1 MPLWLG
7 NRMAVTAPAYCWQVD
22 PQVGIPV
29 SGSEDCLYLNL
40 YRPVQAAKDNKPLP
54 VLVYLHGGG
63 FYSGINSEML
73 YGPDYL
79 MATGEVILVVP
90 TYRTNAFGFLATGD
104 EASPGNYGLKD
115 QTLALQ
121 WVRDHVTAFG
131 GDANSV
137 TLVGHSAGAVS
148 ASFHLISKLSK
159 GLFRNAI
166 LLSGAIDTKWG
177 MPMRNPRQFVN
188 RHAAALG
195 IADPEKMSSQELVDK
210 LREIPAQELVAASL
224 KLKEWDI
231 LPVTDYLPA
240 VEPKDTPEAF
250 LTCDPKE
257 ALEKGDF
264 QQVPLFTNVLPND
277 GVNFIQP
284 LLTAGEKYKDF
295 NDNIHKL
302 LPVILYM
309 DGGNA
314 NIKEIVDKIRFK
326 YFGSTGLIN
335 GEEGLDGVQKM
346 SMDYFFGKPMFWFVQ
361 QMAKKN
367 EKPTF
372 VSQWNYEGLNT
383 MGLVYTRY
391 PRKYKA
397 THGDELLHLFRIRM
411 IFPENQLSADDRK
424 AQAVLMRH
432 ILDFAKND
440 CPGFEEWK
448 KDNPKMVVFRN
459 DKSTA
464 IAKDI
469 VNADPE
475 AFNYK
480 FWEEV
485 EDLYNKGDN

>member
-7 NRMAVTAPAYCWQVD
+7 NRMAITAPAYCWQVD

-188 RHAAALG
+188 RHAAAVG

-210 LREIPAQELVAASL
+210 LREIPAQ
-224 KLKEWDI
+224 
-231 LPVTDYLPA
+231 
-240 VEPKDTPEAF
+240 
-250 LTCDPKE
+250 
-257 ALEKGDF
+257 
-264 QQVPLFTNVLPND
+264 
-277 GVNFIQP
+277 
-284 LLTAGEKYKDF
+284 
-295 NDNIHKL
+295 
-302 LPVILYM
+302 
-309 DGGNA
+309 
-314 NIKEIVDKIRFK
+314 
-326 YFGSTGLIN
+326 
-335 GEEGLDGVQKM
+335 
-346 SMDYFFGKPMFWFVQ
+346 
-361 QMAKKN
+361 
-367 EKPTF
+367 
-372 VSQWNYEGLNT
+372 
-383 MGLVYTRY
+383 
-391 PRKYKA
+391 
-397 THGDELLHLFRIRM
+397 
-411 IFPENQLSADDRK
+411 
-424 AQAVLMRH
+424 
-432 ILDFAKND
+432 
-440 CPGFEEWK
+440 
-448 KDNPKMVVFRN
+448 
-459 DKSTA
+459 
-464 IAKDI
+464 
-469 VNADPE
+469 
-475 AFNYK
+475 
-480 FWEEV
+480 
-485 EDLYNKGDN
+485 